1 MKIKPAIRRIT
12 FIVVALLFAAF
23 SMSGALAYHYNYDS
37 SHSSP
42 DYGYAPIY
50 SSGYSANTWN
60 YGFSGWDYNRVYYR
74 YHYPYSTY
82 RYNSYYPPGTWV
94 AHYAYRTYPMYV
106 GYPFPGYYW

>member
-1 MKIKPAIRRIT
+1 MNHFKRIAL
-12 FIVVALLFAAF
+12 IIMALLFSAL
-23 SMSGALAYHYNYDS
+23 SVSSALAYHYS
-37 SHSSP
+37 SDCYGCGYP
-42 DYGYAPIY
+42 NYGYAPIY
-50 SSGYSANTWN
+50 RTGYYYNTWN
-60 YGFSGWDYNRVYYR
+60 YGYSGWDYNRVYYR